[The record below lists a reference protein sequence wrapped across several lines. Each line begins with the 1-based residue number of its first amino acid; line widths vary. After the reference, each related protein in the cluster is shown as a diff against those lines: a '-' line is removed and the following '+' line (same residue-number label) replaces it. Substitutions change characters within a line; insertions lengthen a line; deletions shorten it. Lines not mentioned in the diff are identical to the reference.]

1 LGEKERLTLCVRM
14 HISLHTKMN
23 VILTFSKI
31 KVYKWVL
38 INQTALKN
46 ICRLNYFQY
55 DTENSTEEDLRT
67 GKKARHPS

>member
-1 LGEKERLTLCVRM
+1 
-14 HISLHTKMN
+14 MN